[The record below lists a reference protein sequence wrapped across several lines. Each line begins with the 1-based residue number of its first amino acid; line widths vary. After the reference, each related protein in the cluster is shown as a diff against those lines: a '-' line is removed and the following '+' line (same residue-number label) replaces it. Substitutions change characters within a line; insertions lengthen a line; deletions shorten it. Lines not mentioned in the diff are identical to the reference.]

1 MYGRHEQAP
10 GPAMAMNFPVVEDV
24 SADREVPA
32 PELPALAQTINW
44 IFRPLQFMEGAR
56 DRLGDVFSVRVLGWA
71 KLVLVSDP
79 ELIKAIF
86 SYDPEVLQTGKA
98 NDLMGPVV
106 GRRSVFLLD
115 GTQHRQVRR
124 ILVNAFNLEASRR
137 AAAFSARRAIEIA
150 TERCDSRFHD
160 IHRMFREIALGTML
174 EALFGSSERATVEEY
189 DKQFRLILG
198 GLSAYLAYLRFLQKD
213 FGPGT
218 PGWWVRTKVAGLHRL
233 IERDLARADHA
244 EAGVPALEI
253 RDTLKALGRD
263 DTSAMVLDQ
272 IVSLIVAGHDTV
284 ASALSWSTY
293 WLLKNPTVIEAL
305 RDEIRTAD
313 DASEPGAIENAPLLE
328 AVCLEALRLVPTVE
342 IVSRQAVRDLRIGG
356 YRIAEGSLVSPC
368 AYLLHRNKA
377 LYPTPAEF
385 KPERFLGRQFSPH
398 EFIPF
403 GGGLRRC
410 LGSTLGIL
418 EMKAVIAALLRNFD
432 MKGSRLDSVR
442 ARRRN
447 VTIAPSPH
455 FRVSFSP
462 RAARGRSGAH

>member
-1 MYGRHEQAP
+1 
-10 GPAMAMNFPVVEDV
+10 MAMNLPAVEVV

-32 PELPALAQTINW
+32 PQLSALAQTINW
-44 IFRPLQFMEGAR
+44 IFRPLQFMERSR

-79 ELIKAIF
+79 ELIRAIF
-86 SYDPEVLQTGKA
+86 SHDPEVLQTGKA

-124 ILVNAFNLEASRR
+124 ILVNAFSLEASRR
-137 AAAFSARRAIEIA
+137 AAAFSARRAIETV
-150 TERCDSRFHD
+150 TERCDGRFHD
-160 IHRMFREIALGTML
+160 IHRMFREIALATML
-174 EALFGSSERATVEEY
+174 EALFGSSERVEQY

-233 IERDLARADHA
+233 IERDLARAEHA
-244 EAGVPALEI
+244 GAGVPALEI

-293 WLLKNPTVIEAL
+293 WLLKNPTVMEAL

-313 DASEPGAIENAPLLE
+313 DASEPAALERAPLLE

-342 IVSRQAVRDLRIGG
+342 IVSRQAARDLRIGG
-356 YRIAEGSLVSPC
+356 YRISEGSLVSPC
-368 AYLLHRNKA
+368 AYLLHRNEA
-377 LYPTPAEF
+377 LYPNPAEF
-385 KPERFLGRQFSPH
+385 KPERFLERQFSSH

-432 MKGSRLDSVR
+432 MEGSRLDSVR

-447 VTIAPSPH
+447 VTIAPGPH
-455 FRVSFSP
+455 FRVSFSL
-462 RAARGRSGAH
+462 RAAAR